1 MGIIEL
7 KAKRFQCGHI
17 IDDWQIKQSEN
28 DPSSRLSSFGAVLAL
43 LHCTARVQRSRNFS
57 YRNRVCL
64 IRRGPPR
71 GPHMTYAKPL
81 LMSADAATS
90 SQHYPA
96 RMSLSAEQ
104 RVRITAAYEKA
115 AADPSLPAHTRA
127 AFAKKADWFRLL
139 AGVEEKKEQ
148 AALIASE
155 GKQTNGPGITAE
167 PVLVLGPARPRRRGL
182 AGRFLQGELILRG
195 QSHEYVGDTH

>member
-1 MGIIEL
+1 
-7 KAKRFQCGHI
+7 
-17 IDDWQIKQSEN
+17 
-28 DPSSRLSSFGAVLAL
+28 
-43 LHCTARVQRSRNFS
+43 
-57 YRNRVCL
+57 
-64 IRRGPPR
+64 
-71 GPHMTYAKPL
+71 MTYAKPL
-81 LMSADAATS
+81 LMSADAAAS

-139 AGVEEKKEQ
+139 ARVGEKKER

-155 GKQTNGPGITAE
+155 RKQTAQESLPNPFWFW
-167 PVLVLGPARPRRRGL
+167 GL
-182 AGRFLQGELILRG
+182 QAHGDEGRQCAFYRA
-195 QSHEYVGDTH
+195 S

>member
-1 MGIIEL
+1 
-7 KAKRFQCGHI
+7 
-17 IDDWQIKQSEN
+17 
-28 DPSSRLSSFGAVLAL
+28 
-43 LHCTARVQRSRNFS
+43 
-57 YRNRVCL
+57 
-64 IRRGPPR
+64 
-71 GPHMTYAKPL
+71 MTYAKPL
-81 LMSADAATS
+81 LMSADAAAS

-195 QSHEYVGDTH
+195 QSHEHVGDTH